1 MRRGKR
7 RSWSDDEKRSVCL
20 QTQAAGVSV
29 AQVAR
34 RYAMNANQI
43 FNWLKDPRFAP
54 APDFHCENPP
64 VDTAAFLPVEVCS
77 EQPAQGLPM
86 VSAPV
91 PARGSNGRLE
101 IELCGGHRL
110 TVEGGFDG
118 VELARL
124 LRGLVS

>member
-1 MRRGKR
+1 MGRRKR
-7 RSWSDDEKRSVCL
+7 RSWSDDEKRSICL

-54 APDFHCENPP
+54 APDTHSDSP
-64 VDTAAFLPVEVCS
+64 VVDNAVFLPVEVCS
-77 EQPAQGLPM
+77 EPPAQCLPS
-86 VSAPV
+86 VAEPAP
-91 PARGSNGRLE
+91 ASRSNRRLE
-101 IELCGGHRL
+101 ITLCGGHRL
-110 TVEGGFDG
+110 TVEGDFDG